1 MRPARLF
8 PLIVASALF
17 MENMDGTVIATSLPA
32 MAKDLG
38 TDPVILKLA
47 FTTYLLALTVFI
59 PISGWC
65 ADRFGARDVF
75 RAAILVFTLGSIAC
89 GFSTSLEW
97 LITARAIQGLGGA
110 MMVPVGRLILLRAVP
125 KNELVNAL
133 AYLTIPALVG
143 PLIGPPLGGFIT
155 TYFHWR
161 WIFWINI
168 PVGLLGL
175 ALVTAFM
182 PDIQVKNVPK
192 LDVRGFILSGA
203 GLASLVFGTTVLG
216 RDILPGYGAPLM
228 MAAGAL
234 LLTAYIMHARQAA
247 NPILD
252 LKLLHIETYRSG
264 VIGGSIFRI
273 GAGALPFL
281 LPLML
286 QIGFGLTPFQSGA
299 LTCATAAGAL
309 AMKFSAGRILKAF
322 GFRNVLLLNGVVS
335 SAALGAIGL
344 FQPHMSFL
352 VIAAVLLFGGFVRS
366 LQFTSLNAIS
376 YADIGSEAMGQATS
390 LYGVAQQ
397 LSLATGVA
405 VAAFTLEGARAWRGD
420 PTLVNA
426 DFSIAFFTV
435 AAFSALSLLSYR
447 RLDAHAGASVSGRIA
462 G

>member
-1 MRPARLF
+1 MRPARLI

-32 MAKDLG
+32 MAADLG

-47 FTTYLLALTVFI
+47 FTTYLLSLTVFI

-75 RAAILVFTLGSIAC
+75 RAAILVFTLGSVAC
-89 GFSTSLEW
+89 GFSDSLEW

-110 MMVPVGRLILLRAVP
+110 MMVPVGRLILLRSVP

-133 AYLTIPALVG
+133 AYLTIPALIG

-168 PVGLLGL
+168 PVGILGL
-175 ALVTAFM
+175 ALVTIFM
-182 PDIQVKNVPK
+182 PDIRVKDVPR
-192 LDVRGFILSGA
+192 LDLRGFILSGA

-216 RDILPGYGAPLM
+216 RDILPSYGPPFM
-228 MAAGAL
+228 IIAGAL
-234 LLTAYIMHARQAA
+234 LLTTYVLHSRKAA

-252 LKLLHIETYRSG
+252 LKLLQIETYRSG
-264 VIGGSIFRI
+264 VVGGSIFRI

-286 QIGFGLTPFQSGA
+286 QIGFGLTPFQSGT
-299 LTCATAAGAL
+299 LTCAAAAGAL
-309 AMKFSAGRILKAF
+309 AMKFSAGRVLKAF
-322 GFRNVLLLNGVVS
+322 GFRNVLLLNGLLS
-335 SAALGAIGL
+335 SAALASIGL
-344 FQPHMSFL
+344 FEPHMSFL
-352 VIAAVLLFGGFVRS
+352 VIVTVLLIGGFVRS
-366 LQFTSLNAIS
+366 LQFTALNAVA
-376 YADIGSEAMGQATS
+376 YADIDSDVMGRATS

-405 VAAFTLEGARAWRGD
+405 IAAFTLEGARAWRGD
-420 PTLVNA
+420 TALMPA
-426 DFSIAFFTV
+426 DFAIAFFSV
-435 AAFSALSLLSYR
+435 AALSALSLLSYR
-447 RLDAHAGASVSGRIA
+447 RLDVHAGASVSGRIA

>member
-1 MRPARLF
+1 
-8 PLIVASALF
+8 
-17 MENMDGTVIATSLPA
+17 
-32 MAKDLG
+32 
-38 TDPVILKLA
+38 
-47 FTTYLLALTVFI
+47 
-59 PISGWC
+59 
-65 ADRFGARDVF
+65 
-75 RAAILVFTLGSIAC
+75 LGSVAC
-89 GFSTSLEW
+89 GFSYSLEW

-110 MMVPVGRLILLRAVP
+110 MMVPVGRLVLLRTVP

-133 AYLTIPALVG
+133 AYLTIPALIG

-182 PDIQVKNVPK
+182 PEIKIKDVPP
-192 LDVRGFILSGA
+192 LDFRGFVLSGA
-203 GLASLVFGTTVLG
+203 GLASLVFGATVLG
-216 RDILPGYGAPLM
+216 RDILSSYGPPLM
-228 MAAGAL
+228 IAAGVL
-234 LLTAYIMHARQAA
+234 LLIAYVLHAQRAA

-252 LKLLHIETYRSG
+252 LKLFRIETYRSG
-264 VIGGSIFRI
+264 VIGGSLFRI

-286 QIGFGLTPFQSGA
+286 QIGFGLTPFQSGT

-322 GFRNVLLLNGVVS
+322 GFRTVLLLNGALS
-335 SAALGAIGL
+335 SAALAAIGL
-344 FQPHMSFL
+344 FEPHMSFL
-352 VIAAVLLFGGFVRS
+352 VIVTVLLIGGFVRS
-366 LQFTSLNAIS
+366 LQFTALNAIA
-376 YADIGSEAMGQATS
+376 YADVSSEAMGRATS

-405 VAAFTLEGARAWRGD
+405 VAAFALEGARAWRGD
-420 PTLVNA
+420 PTLVPA
-426 DFSIAFFTV
+426 DFAIAFVTV
-435 AAFSALSLLSYR
+435 AMIGALSLLSYR